1 MELKIADKSAE
12 NKKSDDASLK
22 PKEINAVAR
31 KHNVIF
37 FSMIKLMAL
46 PAVILT
52 IALFIIVFISF
63 SFQKESLE
71 KSTSNTLLQVASQ
84 AENNISNLI
93 DASSLLSGNQILKSA
108 LTDTQSEFSPA
119 VSNELLSFKQTFGF
133 IDNLFIINKNKG
145 LVCTTDGTYTINK
158 YFTDICKY
166 NDYSPSFWTNFNFY
180 NTSVYRALSP
190 SVTVSDGKSNISLPI
205 VFRTTG
211 KLLNKNFFVCNINIK
226 ELINCRSSSDDIEK
240 YGIDIYMLNR
250 YSGEVFL
257 PDGSSFARGHFPDEL
272 YDLLLENS
280 NASFDYKLDGGKII
294 TTYSNVSSLIGYSYF
309 SILDKKIILLNML
322 PNILISIAIMI
333 IFLII
338 AFIFVLKNTTYLSSS
353 LNNIYDTVVDS
364 DVDLTDNPLDDIV
377 SGTQKAAKAKYELT
391 QTLSCAQEKYLINYL
406 NATEYYIEESTR
418 NIIKE
423 TLSFPHEYFMVLILQ
438 VSPTI
443 KLFNHY
449 TSQQYENIR
458 QGLYK
463 LIKSLFD
470 EKFPYCILLG
480 TQEPLY
486 IILNI
491 ESPDKTALAN
501 DILLQID
508 NLLQNDLDHITL
520 SIGKSNAYKGIKGLK
535 MAHQEAKDNLSSQHS
550 DTNNILLNSQ
560 SNTDFDFGSRE
571 ESDLFAA
578 LLSMNKQKIYEI
590 LNVTFERNKLM
601 PDKAQK
607 NLYCNIMNMIVNT
620 FSLKKFDLP
629 DSESDKAVLDDFSKL
644 SIYDMKSTV
653 MKYIDYLLGF
663 NPYAA
668 ENTNNSSDMD
678 TSIIQYIENNYTYA
692 DLSINYLA
700 DYFHMNPSTISL
712 TIKNALG
719 TGFHQYISLLR
730 VNKAKELLLTS
741 DKSINEICTECGFA
755 SQQTF
760 YRTFKKITGVTTSEF
775 RKANQNNTP
784 ADDSENDENE

>member
-1 MELKIADKSAE
+1 MVEKSAKKE
-12 NKKSDDASLK
+12 NNHHRTVKIQKNKAASS
-22 PKEINAVAR
+22 
-31 KHNVIF
+31 KHNIMYF
-37 FSMIKLMAL
+37 FMIKLMAL
-46 PAVILT
+46 PATILAA
-52 IALFIIVFISF
+52 ALIINLFISF

-71 KSTSNTLLQVASQ
+71 KSTSDILMRVASQ

-93 DASSLLSGNQILKSA
+93 DASGLLKGNQILISA
-108 LTDTQSEFSPA
+108 LIDNKSEFSPA
-119 VSNELLSFKQTFGF
+119 VSNELSSFKQTFGF
-133 IDNLFIINKNKG
+133 IDNLFIINKTNG
-145 LVCTTDGTYTINK
+145 LVCSTNGTYSIDE
-158 YFTDICKY
+158 YFTDVCKY
-166 NDYSPSFWTNFNFY
+166 NNYPPSFWTNFYFY
-180 NTSVYRALSP
+180 NTSVYHTLSP
-190 SVTVSDGKSNISLPI
+190 SVTFSDGKSNISLPI
-205 VFRTTG
+205 IFRTTG
-211 KLLNKNFFVCNINIK
+211 NLLNKNYFVCNVNIK

-240 YGIDIYMLNR
+240 YGLDIYMLNR
-250 YSGEVFL
+250 YSGEIFL
-257 PDGSSFARGHFPDEL
+257 PDGSSFARGHFPDEF

-280 NASFDYKLDGGKII
+280 NTSFDYRLDGRKKII
-294 TTYSNVSSLIGYSYF
+294 TTYSNASSLIGYSYF
-309 SILDKKIILLNML
+309 SILDKNIILLNML
-322 PNILISIAIMI
+322 PYILISIAIMI

-338 AFIFVLKNTTYLSSS
+338 AFIFVLKNTKYLSSS

-364 DVDLTDNPLDDIV
+364 DVALTDNPLDDIV
-377 SGTQKAAKAKYELT
+377 SGTQKVVKAKRELT

-406 NATEYYIEESTR
+406 NATEYYIEENTR

-423 TLSFPHEYFMVLILQ
+423 TLRFPYEYFMVLILQ

-443 KLFNHY
+443 QLFNHY

-458 QGLYK
+458 QGLYE

-470 EKFPYCILLG
+470 EKFPCCILLG

-486 IILNI
+486 IVLNI

-508 NLLQNDLDHITL
+508 NLIKNDLDHITL
-520 SIGKSNAYKGIKGLK
+520 SIGKSSAYKGIEGLK
-535 MAHQEAKDNLSSQHS
+535 KAHQEAKDNLSSRYS

-560 SNTDFDFGSRE
+560 SNADFDFGSRE

-601 PDKAQK
+601 PDKVQK
-607 NLYCNIMNMIVNT
+607 NLYCNIMSMIVNT

-629 DSESDKAVLDDFSKL
+629 DSESDEVVLDDFSKL

-663 NPYAA
+663 NPYSAD
-668 ENTNNSSDMD
+668 NPNNSSDVD
-678 TSIIQYIENNYTYA
+678 TSIIKYIENNYTYA

-712 TIKNALG
+712 TVKNTLG

-741 DKSINEICTECGFA
+741 DKSINEICDECGFA

-775 RKANQNNTP
+775 RKANQNN
-784 ADDSENDENE
+784 ASAGSGENDANE

>member
-1 MELKIADKSAE
+1 MKLKMVEKICRKEKNHRSVKIKKDKTA
-12 NKKSDDASLK
+12 N
-22 PKEINAVAR
+22 I
-31 KHNVIF
+31 KHDIIF

-46 PAVILT
+46 PTVILVA
-52 IALFIIVFISF
+52 ALIMIVFISF
-63 SFQKESLE
+63 SFQKESRE
-71 KSTSNTLLQVASQ
+71 KSASDILLRVASQ
-84 AENNISNLI
+84 AENSISNLI
-93 DASSLLSGNQILKSA
+93 DASSLLQGNQILISA
-108 LTDTQSEFSPA
+108 LTDNKTEFSPA
-119 VSNELLSFKQTFGF
+119 VSNELLSFKQTFDF
-133 IDNLFIINKNKG
+133 IDNLFIVNKTTG
-145 LVCTTDGTYTINK
+145 RVCSTNGTYDIDE
-158 YFTDICKY
+158 YFTGICKY
-166 NDYSPSFWTNFNFY
+166 NDYPPSFWKNFY
-180 NTSVYRALSP
+180 FYDTSVYRSLSP
-190 SVTVSDGKSNISLPI
+190 SVTVSGGKSNISLPI
-205 VFRTTG
+205 IFRTTG
-211 KLLNKNFFVCNINIK
+211 NLLNKNYFVCNINIK
-226 ELINCRSSSDDIEK
+226 ELINCRSSSDDIKE
-240 YGIDIYMLNR
+240 YGLDIYMLNR
-250 YSGEVFL
+250 YSGEIFL
-257 PDGSSFARGHFPDEL
+257 PDGSSFARGYFPDKF

-280 NASFDYKLDGGKII
+280 NTSFDCKLSGRKKII
-294 TTYSNVSSLIGYSYF
+294 TTYSTASSLIGYSYF
-309 SILDKKIILLNML
+309 SILDEKIILLNLL
-322 PNILISIAIMI
+322 PNILISIAIVI
-333 IFLII
+333 ISFII
-338 AFIFVLKNTTYLSSS
+338 AFIFVLKNTKYLSSS
-353 LNNIYDTVVDS
+353 LNNIYDTVVGS

-377 SGTQKAAKAKYELT
+377 SGTQKAIKAKHELT

-423 TLSFPHEYFMVLILQ
+423 TLRFPHEYFMVLILQ

-443 KLFNHY
+443 QLFNHY

-458 QGLYK
+458 QGLYE

-470 EKFPYCILLG
+470 ERFPCCILLG

-486 IILNI
+486 IVLNI
-491 ESPDKTALAN
+491 ESSDKTALAN
-501 DILLQID
+501 DILFQID
-508 NLLQNDLDHITL
+508 NLLKNDLDHITL
-520 SIGKSNAYKGIKGLK
+520 SIGKSNAYKGIEGLK
-535 MAHQEAKDNLSSQHS
+535 KAHQEAKDNLSSQYS

-560 SNTDFDFGSRE
+560 SNANFDFGSRE

-590 LNVTFERNKLM
+590 LNITFERNKLM
-601 PDKAQK
+601 PDKVQK
-607 NLYCNIMNMIVNT
+607 NLYCNIMSMIVNA

-629 DSESDKAVLDDFSKL
+629 DSESGEAVLDDFSKL

-663 NPYAA
+663 NPYST
-668 ENTNNSSDMD
+668 ENTNKSSDID
-678 TSIIQYIENNYTYA
+678 TTIIKYIENNYTYT

-741 DKSINEICTECGFA
+741 DKSINEICDECGFA

-775 RKANQNNTP
+775 RKTHQNNTS
-784 ADDSENDENE
+784 ADTGENDANE